1 MWIKLTGCLLIIIA
15 GSTLGFRFASR
26 YEDRLTQIQQ
36 LISCLTTLESY
47 IEHVAMPLSQA
58 FRQITQGMEG
68 PIADLFTEAAALME
82 NSRHLTPVMALQLT
96 FDKLIDDLRLE
107 ETEQELLLLFAA
119 NLVIIDP
126 KGHSPYFA
134 MVRKQLRDIQELARQ
149 NKASNAKMFRYLG
162 ICGSLVLVIL
172 LL

>member
-1 MWIKLTGCLLIIIA
+1 MWLKLTGCLLIIIA
-15 GSTLGFRFASR
+15 GSTLGFQFASR
-26 YEDRLTQIQQ
+26 YEERLNQIQQ
-36 LISCLTTLESY
+36 LIHCLTTLESY
-47 IEHVAMPLSQA
+47 IEHVAMPLVQA

-82 NSRHLTPVMALQLT
+82 NSLQLTPAMALQLA

-107 ETEQELLLLFAA
+107 QKEQELLLLFAA

-134 MVRKQLRDIQELARQ
+134 MIRKQLRDIQEQARQ

>member
-26 YEDRLTQIQQ
+26 YEERLNQIQQ
-36 LISCLTTLESY
+36 LINCLTTLESY
-47 IEHVAMPLSQA
+47 IEHVAMPITQA
-58 FRQITQGMEG
+58 FRQITQGMDG
-68 PIADLFTEAAALME
+68 PIAVLFTEAAASME
-82 NSRHLTPVMALQLT
+82 NARQLTPMMALQLA
-96 FDKLIDDLRLE
+96 FDKLVDELRLE
-107 ETEQELLLLFAA
+107 QTEEDLLLLFAS
-119 NLVIIDP
+119 NLVVINP

-134 MVRKQLRDIQELARQ
+134 MVLQQLRDIQEQARQ